1 MNQPPA
7 AIAVPAAEASADG
20 GPSYA
25 VTKRYADFELRQYAP
40 YTVAEVTVPGPA
52 EDVGSQGFKLLAA
65 YIFGGNQGRRSIAMT
80 SPVTNTAA
88 PVRLAMT
95 TPVTQSAAGAAGT
108 EASGSGFIVQFT
120 MPRGETLATLPTP
133 NDARVRLR
141 EMPAQHYAAMTY
153 SGRWTEANDN
163 KHTEALRKALADAG
177 LQTEGEEILARYNA
191 PFVLPPLRRNEVWL
205 RLAP

>member
-1 MNQPPA
+1 MSDMNQPPV
-7 AIAVPAAEASADG
+7 AIVVPATEASADG

-40 YTVAEVTVPGPA
+40 YIVAEVTVPGPA

-80 SPVTNTAA
+80 TPVTNTAA

-95 TPVTQSAAGAAGT
+95 TPVTQSAAGAA
-108 EASGSGFIVQFT
+108 ASGGGFIVQFT
-120 MPRGETLATLPTP
+120 MPRGETLATLPKP
-133 NDARVRLR
+133 NDASVRLR
-141 EMPAQHYAAMTY
+141 ELPAQNYAVLTY
-153 SGRWTEANDN
+153 SGRWTEAIDN
-163 KHTEALRKALADAG
+163 KHTEALRKALAAAG
-177 LQTEGEEILARYNA
+177 LKTEGEPILARYNA

-205 RLAP
+205 RLN

>member
-7 AIAVPAAEASADG
+7 AIAIPAAEASADG

-25 VTKRYADFELRQYAP
+25 VTKRYAEFELRQYAP

-80 SPVTNTAA
+80 TPVTNTAA

-95 TPVTQSAAGAAGT
+95 TPVTQSAAGTA
-108 EASGSGFIVQFT
+108 ASGGGFIVQFT
-120 MPRGETLATLPTP
+120 MPRGETLATLPSP

-177 LQTEGEEILARYNA
+177 LKTEGEPILARYNA